1 MQTAE
6 RQELRLDKKKNIW
19 LSELL
24 QMVKAPTYFA
34 YCLALFLVYFHQY
47 LLVIYANK
55 TAMIA
60 TGDSFAYAAARR
72 FGDSFGAFLVIFPA
86 FVIATSLLRDLRVK
100 KLKQIE
106 VREGE
111 PALAAVG
118 VRYITQ
124 VALLF
129 LPVLLVT
136 TIAAI
141 NLEKTAELD
150 IVVSFTE
157 RLRFFEI
164 SFVWLLPVI
173 MAVTAVVQLLIEISE
188 NCFVGIVG
196 QILIWVFTTG
206 STAEVGD
213 YNSCLAIRH
222 MQFGAY
228 EAFLSNQGTLA
239 VNRIAI
245 VLISLLIVL
254 ATIAIYKKKKA

>member
-1 MQTAE
+1 M
-6 RQELRLDKKKNIW
+6 I
-19 LSELL
+19 
-24 QMVKAPTYFA
+24 KAPTYFA
-34 YCLALFLVYFHQY
+34 YWLALFLVYFHHY
-47 LLVIYANK
+47 LMEIYANK
-55 TAMIA
+55 TAMVEA
-60 TGDSFAYAAARR
+60 ADSFAYAAARR
-72 FGDSFGAFLVIFPA
+72 FGDSVGAFLVIFPA

-106 VREGE
+106 VRTGE
-111 PALAAVG
+111 TALAAVG

-129 LPVLLVT
+129 LPVLVVA
-136 TIAAI
+136 TIAAA
-141 NLEKTAELD
+141 NLEKTAELNT
-150 IVVSFTE
+150 VVSFAE

-173 MAVTAVVQLLIEISE
+173 MAVTAVVQLLIEITE

-196 QILIWVFTTG
+196 QIVIWIFTTG

-228 EAFLSNQGTLA
+228 DAFSSGLGTLA
-239 VNRIAI
+239 VNRIVV
-245 VLISLLIVL
+245 VLISILLVF
-254 ATIAIYKKKKA
+254 ATVAVYRSKTKK

>member
-1 MQTAE
+1 MVMGNNM
-6 RQELRLDKKKNIW
+6 DKIKNIW
-19 LSELL
+19 LKELL

-34 YCLALFLVYFHQY
+34 YWLALFLVYFHQY

-55 TAMIA
+55 TAMVVA
-60 TGDSFAYAAARR
+60 EDSFAYAAARR

-100 KLKQIE
+100 KLKQID

-111 PALAAVG
+111 TALTAVG

-129 LPVLLVT
+129 LPVLVIA
-136 TIAAI
+136 TIAAV

-150 IVVSFTE
+150 VVVTFAE

-173 MAVTAVVQLLIEISE
+173 MAVTAVVQLLLEITE
-188 NCFVGIVG
+188 KCLVGIVG
-196 QILIWVFTTG
+196 QMVIWIFTTG

-228 EAFLSNQGTLA
+228 EVFSSNVGALA
-239 VNRIAI
+239 VNRIVV
-245 VLISLLIVL
+245 VLISLLLVI
-254 ATIAIYKKKKA
+254 ATVAVYRSKKS

>member
-1 MQTAE
+1 M
-6 RQELRLDKKKNIW
+6 I
-19 LSELL
+19 
-24 QMVKAPTYFA
+24 KAPTYFA
-34 YCLALFLVYFHQY
+34 YWLALFLVYFHQY
-47 LLVIYANK
+47 LMEIYANK
-55 TAMIA
+55 TAMVEA
-60 TGDSFAYAAARR
+60 ADSFAYAAARR

-106 VREGE
+106 VRTGE
-111 PALAAVG
+111 TALAAVG

-129 LPVLLVT
+129 LPVLVVA
-136 TIAAI
+136 TIAAA
-141 NLEKTAELD
+141 NLEKTAELNT
-150 IVVSFTE
+150 VVSFAE

-173 MAVTAVVQLLIEISE
+173 MAVTAVVQLLIEITE

-196 QILIWVFTTG
+196 QIVIWIFTTG

-228 EAFLSNQGTLA
+228 DAFSSGLGTLA
-239 VNRIAI
+239 VNRIVV
-245 VLISLLIVL
+245 VLISILLVF
-254 ATIAIYKKKKA
+254 ATVAVYRSKTKK

>member
-1 MQTAE
+1 M
-6 RQELRLDKKKNIW
+6 I
-19 LSELL
+19 
-24 QMVKAPTYFA
+24 KAPTYFA
-34 YCLALFLVYFHQY
+34 YWLALFLVYFHHY
-47 LLVIYANK
+47 LMEIYANK
-55 TAMIA
+55 TAMVEA
-60 TGDSFAYAAARR
+60 ADSFAYAAARR

-106 VREGE
+106 VRTGE
-111 PALAAVG
+111 TALAAVG

-129 LPVLLVT
+129 LPVLVVA
-136 TIAAI
+136 TIAAA

-150 IVVSFTE
+150 VIVTFTE

-164 SFVWLLPVI
+164 SVVWLLPII
-173 MAVTAVVQLLIEISE
+173 MVVTAVVQLLIEITE

-196 QILIWVFTTG
+196 QMVIWVFTTG

-228 EAFLSNQGTLA
+228 DAFSSNLGTLA
-239 VNRIAI
+239 VNRIVV
-245 VLISLLIVL
+245 VLISLVL
-254 ATIAIYKKKKA
+254 VFATVAIYGSKKNK

>member
-1 MQTAE
+1 ME
-6 RQELRLDKKKNIW
+6 KIKNIW
-19 LSELL
+19 LKELL

-34 YCLALFLVYFHQY
+34 YCLALFLVYFYQY

-55 TAMIA
+55 TAVIA
-60 TGDSFAYAAARR
+60 AGDSFAYAAARR
-72 FGDSFGAFLVIFPA
+72 FGDSFGAFLVVFPA

-100 KLKQIE
+100 KLKRIDM
-106 VREGE
+106 REGE
-111 PALAAVG
+111 SALSAVG

-129 LPVLLVT
+129 FPVLLVAA
-136 TIAAI
+136 IAAM

-150 IVVSFTE
+150 GVVAFAE

-173 MAVTAVVQLLIEISE
+173 MAVTAVVQLLTEITE
-188 NCFVGIVG
+188 KCLVGIVG
-196 QILIWVFTTG
+196 QMPIWIFTTG

-228 EAFLSNQGTLA
+228 EIFVSGSGALA
-239 VNRIAI
+239 VNRIVV
-245 VLISLLIVL
+245 VLISLLVVF
-254 ATIAIYKKKKA
+254 ATVAVYRSKKSQQ

>member
-1 MQTAE
+1 M
-6 RQELRLDKKKNIW
+6 I
-19 LSELL
+19 
-24 QMVKAPTYFA
+24 KAPTYFA
-34 YCLALFLVYFHQY
+34 YWLALFLVYFHHY
-47 LLVIYANK
+47 LMEIYANK
-55 TAMIA
+55 TAMVEA
-60 TGDSFAYAAARR
+60 ADSFAYAAARR

-106 VREGE
+106 VRTGE
-111 PALAAVG
+111 TALAAVG

-129 LPVLLVT
+129 LPVLVVA
-136 TIAAI
+136 TIAAA

-150 IVVSFTE
+150 VVVTFTE

-164 SFVWLLPVI
+164 SVVWLLPVI
-173 MAVTAVVQLLIEISE
+173 MAVTAVVQLLIEITE

-196 QILIWVFTTG
+196 QIVIWIFTTG

-228 EAFLSNQGTLA
+228 DAFSSGLGTLA
-239 VNRIAI
+239 VNRIVV
-245 VLISLLIVL
+245 VLISILLVF
-254 ATIAIYKKKKA
+254 ATVAVYRSKTKK

>member
-1 MQTAE
+1 M
-6 RQELRLDKKKNIW
+6 I
-19 LSELL
+19 
-24 QMVKAPTYFA
+24 KAPTYFA
-34 YCLALFLVYFHQY
+34 YWLALFLVYFHQY
-47 LLVIYANK
+47 LMEIYANK
-55 TAMIA
+55 TAMVEA
-60 TGDSFAYAAARR
+60 ADSFAYAAARR

-106 VREGE
+106 VRTGE
-111 PALAAVG
+111 TALAAVG

-129 LPVLLVT
+129 LPVLVVA
-136 TIAAI
+136 TIAAA

-150 IVVSFTE
+150 VVVTFTE

-164 SFVWLLPVI
+164 SVVWLLPII
-173 MAVTAVVQLLIEISE
+173 MAVTAVVQLLIEITE

-196 QILIWVFTTG
+196 QIVIWIFTTG

-228 EAFLSNQGTLA
+228 DAFSSGLGTLA
-239 VNRIAI
+239 VNRIVV
-245 VLISLLIVL
+245 VLISILLVF
-254 ATIAIYKKKKA
+254 ATVAVYRSKTKK

>member
-1 MQTAE
+1 MGNNM
-6 RQELRLDKKKNIW
+6 DKIKNIW
-19 LSELL
+19 LKELL
-24 QMVKAPTYFA
+24 QMIKAPTYFA
-34 YCLALFLVYFHQY
+34 YWLALFLVYFHQY
-47 LLVIYANK
+47 LMEIYANK
-55 TAMIA
+55 TAMVEA
-60 TGDSFAYAAARR
+60 ADSFAYAAARR

-100 KLKQIE
+100 KLQQVE
-106 VREGE
+106 VRAGE
-111 PALAAVG
+111 TALAAVG

-129 LPVLLVT
+129 LPVLVIA
-136 TIAAI
+136 TIAAT
-141 NLEKTAELD
+141 NLEKTAELNT
-150 IVVSFTE
+150 VVSFAE

-173 MAVTAVVQLLIEISE
+173 MAVTAVVQLLIEITE

-196 QILIWVFTTG
+196 QIVIWIFTTG

-228 EAFLSNQGTLA
+228 DAFSSGLGTLA
-239 VNRIAI
+239 VNRIVV
-245 VLISLLIVL
+245 VLISILLVFVTV
-254 ATIAIYKKKKA
+254 AVYRSKTKK

>member
-1 MQTAE
+1 MGNNM
-6 RQELRLDKKKNIW
+6 DKIKNIW
-19 LSELL
+19 LKELL

-34 YCLALFLVYFHQY
+34 YWLALFLVYFHQY
-47 LLVIYANK
+47 LMEIYANK
-55 TAMIA
+55 TAMVA
-60 TGDSFAYAAARR
+60 AGDSFAYAAARR

-100 KLKQIE
+100 KLQQVE
-106 VREGE
+106 VRAGE
-111 PALAAVG
+111 TALAAVG

-129 LPVLLVT
+129 LPVLVIA
-136 TIAAI
+136 TIAAT
-141 NLEKTAELD
+141 NLEKTAELNT
-150 IVVSFTE
+150 VVSFAE

-173 MAVTAVVQLLIEISE
+173 MAVTAVVQLLIEITE

-196 QILIWVFTTG
+196 QIVIWIFTTG

-228 EAFLSNQGTLA
+228 DAFSSGLGTLA
-239 VNRIAI
+239 VNRIVV
-245 VLISLLIVL
+245 VLISILLVF
-254 ATIAIYKKKKA
+254 ATVAVYRSKTKK

>member
-1 MQTAE
+1 MGNDM
-6 RQELRLDKKKNIW
+6 DKKKNLW
-19 LSELL
+19 LSEVL
-24 QMVKAPTYFA
+24 QMIKAPTYFA
-34 YCLALFLVYFHQY
+34 YWLALFLVYFHQY
-47 LLVIYANK
+47 LMEIYANK
-55 TAMIA
+55 TAMVEA
-60 TGDSFAYAAARR
+60 ADSFAYAAARR

-100 KLKQIE
+100 KLQQVE
-106 VREGE
+106 VRAGE
-111 PALAAVG
+111 TALAAVG

-129 LPVLLVT
+129 LPVLVIA
-136 TIAAI
+136 TIAAT
-141 NLEKTAELD
+141 NLEKTAELNT
-150 IVVSFTE
+150 VVSFAE

-173 MAVTAVVQLLIEISE
+173 MAVTAVVQLLIEITE

-196 QILIWVFTTG
+196 QIVIWIFTTG

-228 EAFLSNQGTLA
+228 DAFSSGLGTLA
-239 VNRIAI
+239 VNRIVV
-245 VLISLLIVL
+245 VLISILLVF
-254 ATIAIYKKKKA
+254 ATVAVYRSKTKK

>member
-1 MQTAE
+1 
-6 RQELRLDKKKNIW
+6 
-19 LSELL
+19 
-24 QMVKAPTYFA
+24 MVKAPTYFA
-34 YCLALFLVYFHQY
+34 YWLALFLVYFHQY

-55 TAMIA
+55 AAMVA

-100 KLKQIE
+100 KVQQIE
-106 VREGE
+106 VRAGE
-111 PALAAVG
+111 TALAAVG

-129 LPVLLVT
+129 LPVLVIA
-136 TIAAI
+136 TIAAT
-141 NLEKTAELD
+141 NLEKTAELNT
-150 IVVSFTE
+150 VVSFAE

-173 MAVTAVVQLLIEISE
+173 MAVTAVVQLLIEITE

-196 QILIWVFTTG
+196 QIVIWIFTTG

-228 EAFLSNQGTLA
+228 DAFSSGLGTLA
-239 VNRIAI
+239 VNRIVV
-245 VLISLLIVL
+245 VLISILLVF
-254 ATIAIYKKKKA
+254 ATVAVYRSKTKK

>member
-1 MQTAE
+1 M
-6 RQELRLDKKKNIW
+6 DKKKNLW
-19 LSELL
+19 LSEVL
-24 QMVKAPTYFA
+24 QMIKAPTYFA
-34 YCLALFLVYFHQY
+34 YWLALFLVYFHHY
-47 LLVIYANK
+47 LMAIYANK
-55 TAMIA
+55 TAMVEA
-60 TGDSFAYAAARR
+60 ADSFAYAAARR
-72 FGDSFGAFLVIFPA
+72 FGDSFGAFLVIFPV

-106 VREGE
+106 VRAGE
-111 PALAAVG
+111 TALTAVG

-129 LPVLLVT
+129 LPVLIVA
-136 TIAAI
+136 TIAAA

-150 IVVSFTE
+150 TVVSFAE

-173 MAVTAVVQLLIEISE
+173 VAVTALVQLLIEITE

-196 QILIWVFTTG
+196 QVLVWIFTTG
-206 STAEVGD
+206 STAEIGD

-228 EAFLSNQGTLA
+228 NVFSSNLGALA
-239 VNRIAI
+239 VNRIVVI
-245 VLISLLIVL
+245 LISLLLVV
-254 ATIAIYKKKKA
+254 ATVAVYRSKAKE

>member
-1 MQTAE
+1 MGNNM
-6 RQELRLDKKKNIW
+6 DKIKNIW
-19 LSELL
+19 LKELL

-34 YCLALFLVYFHQY
+34 YWLALFLVYFHQY

-55 TAMIA
+55 TAMVA
-60 TGDSFAYAAARR
+60 AGDSFAYAAARR
-72 FGDSFGAFLVIFPA
+72 FGDSFGAFLVIFPV
-86 FVIATSLLRDLRVK
+86 FVVATSLLRDLRVK

-106 VREGE
+106 VRAGKT
-111 PALAAVG
+111 ARSAVG

-129 LPVLLVT
+129 LPVLIVA
-136 TIAAI
+136 TIAAA

-150 IVVSFTE
+150 TVVSFAE

-173 MAVTAVVQLLIEISE
+173 MAVTALVQLLIEITE

-196 QILIWVFTTG
+196 QVLVWIFTTG
-206 STAEVGD
+206 STAEIGD

-228 EAFLSNQGTLA
+228 NVFSSNLGALA
-239 VNRIAI
+239 VNRIVVI
-245 VLISLLIVL
+245 LISLLLVV
-254 ATIAIYKKKKA
+254 ATVAVYRSKAKE

>member
-1 MQTAE
+1 MVI
-6 RQELRLDKKKNIW
+6 RLEKIKNIW
-19 LSELL
+19 LKELL
-24 QMVKAPTYFA
+24 QMIKAQTYFA
-34 YCLALFLVYFHQY
+34 YWLALFFVYFHQY
-47 LLVIYANK
+47 LLVIYENK
-55 TAMIA
+55 TVMVSAA
-60 TGDSFAYAAARR
+60 DSFAYAAARR

-106 VREGE
+106 VRAGE
-111 PALAAVG
+111 TALTAVG

-129 LPVLLVT
+129 LPVLVVA
-136 TIAAI
+136 TIAAA

-150 IVVSFTE
+150 VVVTLAE
-157 RLRFFEI
+157 RLRFFEV

-173 MAVTAVVQLLIEISE
+173 MAVTAVVQMLIEITE

-196 QILIWVFTTG
+196 QMVIWIFTTG

-228 EAFLSNQGTLA
+228 DMFASNLGTLA
-239 VNRIAI
+239 VNRIVV
-245 VLISLLIVL
+245 VLISLLLVF
-254 ATIAIYKKKKA
+254 ATVAIYRSKTRK